1 MRNATYNAFSLSFYR
16 SDSLFLY
23 YQSIRTFFQKKINSV
38 QVERTWDF
46 VRDSGQ
52 RKLTYSSQ
60 NHCTSSRSVYLSR
73 RLNSHWERF
82 VITHHLQKWE
92 SQLRLRWICFWATP
106 VSKNFALYQFGS
118 TKNAVST
125 KLSIQHFL
133 FIWYIPS
140 KLHTGEIL
148 ASFIQSRVLGQAL
161 KRLVT
166 VSSMCCH
173 TSTSALS
180 TSYSSRVFT
189 PL

>member
-1 MRNATYNAFSLSFYR
+1 MSNARETWCVILVSESWHILLRITAHLHFVPVGAKPLSPR
-16 SDSLFLY
+16 
-23 YQSIRTFFQKKINSV
+23 Q
-38 QVERTWDF
+38 
-46 VRDSGQ
+46 
-52 RKLTYSSQ
+52 
-60 NHCTSSRSVYLSR
+60 CAPSRSGYLSR
-73 RLNSHWERF
+73 SLNSHWERF

-92 SQLRLRWICFWATP
+92 SQLRLRWICFWATSA
-106 VSKNFALYQFGS
+106 SKNFALYQFGS
-118 TKNAVST
+118 TKNAVLT

-166 VSSMCCH
+166 VSSMCYH

-189 PL
+189 SLKEWDISSWGGLHA